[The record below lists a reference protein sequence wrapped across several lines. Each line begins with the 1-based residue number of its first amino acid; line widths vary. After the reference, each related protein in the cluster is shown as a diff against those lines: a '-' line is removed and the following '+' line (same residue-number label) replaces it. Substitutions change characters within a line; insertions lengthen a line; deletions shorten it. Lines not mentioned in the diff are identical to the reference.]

1 MKKDQNLPNKIAHSN
16 NRSGKPLPNNSKYSR
31 NQSPYN
37 PNYRGRSPE
46 QRNSRNFSQNRS
58 SRSNSQ
64 NNQYRNNYSR
74 SNSNRREFFDTSSH
88 SHSRNRHYTNNR
100 NSYSNNRNQRYQNNR
115 SRNNSCNRSN
125 YQGNNNNYYNRSRN
139 NSQNRNPNYN
149 NRRNYSQSPYQNN
162 NRYPDSQ
169 HKYRSSTPK
178 HQRQIN
184 QVQTTEETTS
194 DPPGIDNT
202 ESTELQLNHI
212 NCESTDSES
221 DTNNTIS
228 VKMITVENDYEPI
241 IYEQL
246 FSSHIYENQSELL
259 QHYYT
264 RPIRNDVSIEQN
276 VHEINTVVNNEKQH
290 SSTNHIYQNIQKEQP
305 REKIWTIPFLL
316 ESPKSKEF
324 QPPDLEI
331 DFLIDSGAE
340 SNIFNIPTWNEF
352 KSLHPILT
360 PIKTASKLAIAQGST
375 LVNFSPSY
383 TLFTIRNEKT

>member
-1 MKKDQNLPNKIAHSN
+1 MKKDQNLPNKNIYSN
-16 NRSGKPLPNNSKYSR
+16 NSSGKSLPNNSNYSR

-37 PNYRGRSPE
+37 SNYRGRSPE
-46 QRNSRNFSQNRS
+46 QRNSRNFSQNRY

-64 NNQYRNNYSR
+64 NNQYRNNCSR
-74 SNSNRREFFDTSSH
+74 SNLNRRQFFDPSSH
-88 SHSRNRHYTNNR
+88 SDSRNKHYSNDRSRNSSYSRNRNYSNNR
-100 NSYSNNRNQRYQNNR
+100 NRSYSNNRNQRYQNNR
-115 SRNNSCNRSN
+115 SRKNSYNRSN

-149 NRRNYSQSPYQNN
+149 NRRNYSQSPYRNN
-162 NRYPDSQ
+162 NGYPDSQ
-169 HKYRSSTPK
+169 HKYRSNTPK

-184 QVQTTEETTS
+184 QVPTTEETTS

-221 DTNNTIS
+221 DTNSTIS
-228 VKMITVENDYEPI
+228 VNKIAVENDYEPI
-241 IYEQL
+241 IYQQP
-246 FSSHIYENQSELL
+246 FRSHIYENQSELL
-259 QHYYT
+259 QDYYT

-276 VHEINTVVNNEKQH
+276 VNEINAVVNNEKQH

-305 REKIWTIPFLL
+305 REKNCTRPFLL

-340 SNIFNIPTWNEF
+340 SNIINIPLWNEI

-360 PIKTASKLAIAQGST
+360 PIKTAS
-375 LVNFSPSY
+375 
-383 TLFTIRNEKT
+383 